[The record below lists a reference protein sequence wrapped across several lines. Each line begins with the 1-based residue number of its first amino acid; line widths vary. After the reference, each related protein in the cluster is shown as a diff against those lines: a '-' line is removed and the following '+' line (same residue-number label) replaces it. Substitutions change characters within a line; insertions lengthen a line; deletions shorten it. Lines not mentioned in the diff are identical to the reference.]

1 MDHAMT
7 QARTQRVTER
17 PRYYARQLVTPTEL
31 NLEASYFLDRLRRH
45 NRLLHGWGVI
55 CGALVC
61 RVVDKDGK
69 AQPWKVKIM
78 PGALIDQ
85 YGNEIEITTER
96 IVDLRS
102 SGVAVSGDDP
112 AGELDDPWCHEVWT
126 EPKADA
132 TGTIWVAVKYHQGM
146 ARPVRVQPA
155 GCGCDDTSCEYSRWC
170 DGYKI
175 GFLHQRP
182 ASCKGEPP
190 PLDDLDGD
198 GHIPVC
204 PSEPDDPWVVLA
216 EVDFEGDGRITKIDN
231 CSCRRMIVSLAH
243 LWWRCESSD
252 PAIAV
257 VTTTGEGKTAD
268 GYRRGHKDI
277 KVTVEGSDIDQ
288 DAVADWGQGVQV
300 TEHTVDDDGT
310 GTTKGMTLTVAIAD
324 DAQPGPRTLT
334 ITNPDC
340 AIATYPNALTVSSET
355 TPKTTPKT
363 AKTTRPTRRRA
374 RGAS

>member
-61 RVVDKDGK
+61 RVVDKDGD
-69 AQPWKVKIM
+69 AEPWKVKIM
-78 PGALIDQ
+78 PGAAIDQ
-85 YGNEIEITTER
+85 YGNEIEIPTER

-102 SGVAVSGDDP
+102 KGVAISGDDP

-126 EPKADA
+126 PPEEA
-132 TGTIWVAVKYHQGM
+132 GTIWVAVRYHQGK

-170 DGYKI
+170 DGYKVE
-175 GFLHQRP
+175 FLHKCP
-182 ASCKGEPP
+182 DSHVGKPP
-190 PLDDLDGD
+190 DLHDLDGD

-204 PSEPDDPWVVLA
+204 PEPYDPWVVLA
-216 EVDFEGDGRITKIDN
+216 VVDFESDGRITKIDN

-243 LWWRCESSD
+243 LWWRCQSSE
-252 PAIAV
+252 PVITN
-257 VTTTGEGKTAD
+257 VTPTTEEYPRGK
-268 GYRRGHKDI
+268 KDI
-277 KVTVEGSDIDQ
+277 KVTVEGRDIDKG
-288 DAVADWGQGVQV
+288 ATAEFGQGIQV
-300 TEHTVDDDGT
+300 THLEVNEINDHDRRVD
-310 GTTKGMTLTVAIAD
+310 LTVTIAD
-324 DAQPGPRTLT
+324 NAQPGPRTLT

-340 AIATYPNALTVSSET
+340 AIAKYDNALTVSSET
-355 TPKTTPKT
+355 TPKTTKTTKT
-363 AKTTRPTRRRA
+363 AGPARRRP
-374 RGAS
+374 RGAT